1 MGLVF
6 EPGSPLSQADLA
18 RLRLNGRATEPQFAQ
33 NPLPVVESMGYA
45 LAELHS
51 SSIAGLE
58 ARTPAEVEVAL
69 RQAASDPM
77 PHPYTWASGDT
88 VRAMLRAGPPGEL
101 PVVRTHGA
109 PTVAHAVLKDSVA
122 SFDESAEG
130 ADPAERDLAI
140 ALRSIAET
148 FSPEATR
155 TFLDA
160 YEEGGGRMPVPA
172 VLDWYALLAAFR

>member
-1 MGLVF
+1 
-6 EPGSPLSQADLA
+6 
-18 RLRLNGRATEPQFAQ
+18 
-33 NPLPVVESMGYA
+33 VVEAMGYA
-45 LAELHS
+45 LAEFHS
-51 SSIAGLE
+51 GPVKELA
-58 ARTPAEVEVAL
+58 AQTPTEVAAAL
-69 RQAASDPM
+69 EQAASEPM

-88 VRAMLRAGPPGEL
+88 VRPMLRAGAPGDL

-109 PTVAHAVLKDSVA
+109 PTVGNAVLEDSVA
-122 SFDESAEG
+122 SFDEPTEG

-160 YEEGGGRMPVPA
+160 YEEGGGRLPVPA